1 MAYTATTDNSL
12 ISLGDY
18 KTAEG
23 IQSTKDD
30 VKLELLISSVSQL
43 VKTYC
48 GNAFVDYYNGL
59 ATNDENYPEKT
70 LTEDFTINWST
81 NIVQLTECPIQIV
94 HTVQERENLNNT
106 YVTLTKDVDY
116 YVDGSTDSIYR
127 VNSDGSAKNWPRGP
141 GSVKINYN
149 AGYRLCPVDLKLAVI
164 DLITY
169 YHKDE
174 HKTRQTIAGASI
186 QNQSSTS
193 QRNNVAFP
201 DHIKR
206 VLDLYKTY

>member
-1 MAYTATTDNSL
+1 MANL
-12 ISLGDY
+12 ITLADY

-30 VKLELLISSVSQL
+30 AKLELLVESVSQL

-48 GNAFVDYYNGL
+48 NNTFVDYYTTFKTETFDILYG
-59 ATNDENYPEKT
+59 EK
-70 LTEDFTINWST
+70 F
-81 NIVQLTECPIQIV
+81 VQLTESPIV
-94 HTVQERENLNNT
+94 VSEGVTVSQRTEPT
-106 YVTLTKDVDY
+106 ASYTTLTENTDF
-116 YVDGSTDSIYR
+116 YVDTKTDS
-127 VNSDGSAKNWPRGP
+127 VHHTGTGFNSGHGA
-141 GSVKINYN
+141 VKVVYK
-149 AGYRLCPVDLKLAVI
+149 AGYAAVPADLKLAVI

-174 HKTRQTIAGASI
+174 HKARQTIAGASI
-186 QNQSSTS
+186 QNQGSTS

-206 VLDLYKTY
+206 VLDLYKNF